1 MNELPTSNWQ
11 KKISMFIYRFV
22 MIPIFVWVFL
32 SIPQLY
38 YAYNYSDILTE
49 FNKSF
54 INHNFQFVFILIGGL
69 AWINYSFNNKSRL
82 IFPIILFV
90 FFMIRYV
97 DVGLKKT
104 FQISFS
110 PIVFRSTSF
119 DSMLIAFNLF
129 KIEFLAICLI
139 AVIGSISVYFIM
151 DLGFQKSKTSIFTI
165 VLFFLM
171 AIRSGYI
178 LYNERYYA
186 FENIPSYLLAKE
198 LIEFQDSQKQ
208 IPIKLSDF
216 EIRNLNKIGIDPQLP
231 DLSILKNYVQKRNLV
246 ILYLESFNTNYTK
259 EGGSNFK
266 DLTPNID
273 LFIEKSVLFSN
284 YFNAVSPTHNSIFS
298 SWCGIYPELHDNYV
312 RENPDYSKG
321 LTCFSDILHTLGYT
335 QKFFFG
341 HGSWYAGINL
351 FLKNHS
357 YGEVIELSDI
367 EKEFPEWLKNKHAW
381 GIQDTDLSRYVIRQ
395 LDQVGK
401 NKPFNLGAFYIN
413 THPPFFVAPDCP
425 EYILD
430 NTNNISQE
438 YIHCPDCQKNVLNKK
453 SDRHFQS
460 IHCVDHA
467 VGMVLQTLKKR
478 GLMRNTV
485 VVLVGDTPGHD
496 IQVKGKFLSFNRT
509 LLAIYSPNLQPG
521 INETFSYT
529 PDLGPTILEAM
540 KIKVPQLQSGHS
552 IFSSRKDLTTLVA
565 PEFSIVDGEYL
576 DSGTCSFKEMEKQK
590 IEIVLD
596 DVTDCERR
604 KIFQYLS
611 QWTQSQDS
619 NRILKSD

>member
-1 MNELPTSNWQ
+1 MNALPTSNWQ

-69 AWINYSFNNKSRL
+69 AWINYSFNKKSRL

-165 VLFFLM
+165 VLFFLL
-171 AIRSGYI
+171 ATRSGYI

-246 ILYLESFNTNYTK
+246 ILYLESFSTNYTK

-357 YGEVIELSDI
+357 YREVIELSDI

-496 IQVKGKFLSFNRT
+496 IQVKGKYLYFNRT

-540 KIKVPQLQSGHS
+540 GIPVPQLQSGHS
-552 IFSSRKDLTTLVA
+552 IFSSRKDLTTLIA
-565 PEFSIVDGEYL
+565 PEFSIVDGRFRRGDLCRFE
-576 DSGTCSFKEMEKQK
+576 EMKNQK
-590 IEIVLD
+590 IGNSLD
-596 DVTDCERR
+596 NVTDCERR

>member
-1 MNELPTSNWQ
+1 
-11 KKISMFIYRFV
+11 

-165 VLFFLM
+165 VLFLLL
-171 AIRSGYI
+171 ATRSAYI

-231 DLSILKNYVQKRNLV
+231 NLSILKNYVQKRNLV

-496 IQVKGKFLSFNRT
+496 IQVKGKYLSFNRT

-619 NRILKSD
+619 NRILKAD